1 MALLAARHQLLVGAV
16 PDPRVGELAAGRGEA
31 GLVYA
36 AAAAERAR
44 AELAQAAAELQ
55 RRGAVVVDAPP
66 GRLPPALADAY
77 LALKAAGRL

>member
-1 MALLAARHQLLVGAV
+1 M
-16 PDPRVGELAAGRGEA
+16 
-31 GLVYA
+31 YA

-44 AELAQAAAELQ
+44 AERAQAATELQ

-66 GRLPPALADAY
+66 VRLPPALADAY